1 MQLDKLTIK
10 AQEAIQA
17 AQETAQSR
25 SHQQLDGEHLALA
38 LAEQEDGFVPQLLQ
52 KLGVS
57 IGGFTADLDAE
68 LGRRAK
74 VQGASQVYPS
84 QDFQNSLNAATGEAK
99 KLKDE
104 FVSTEHLLLGLL

>member
-38 LAEQEDGFVPQLLQ
+38 LAEQDDGFVPSSC
-52 KLGVS
+52 KS
-57 IGGFTADLDAE
+57 SA
-68 LGRRAK
+68 
-74 VQGASQVYPS
+74 
-84 QDFQNSLNAATGEAK
+84 
-99 KLKDE
+99 
-104 FVSTEHLLLGLL
+104 